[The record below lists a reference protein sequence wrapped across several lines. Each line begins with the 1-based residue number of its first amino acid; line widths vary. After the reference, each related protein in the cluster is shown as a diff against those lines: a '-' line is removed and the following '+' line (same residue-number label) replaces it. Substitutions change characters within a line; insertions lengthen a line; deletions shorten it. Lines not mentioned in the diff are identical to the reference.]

1 MHVRRQSHQQF
12 SLSSGLW
19 TRALMVLPA
28 VTLLAQEPVG
38 NPEPGWSTVLAV
50 GEPTARH
57 EAAMVAVGGKG
68 YLMGGRGIKPV
79 EEFNPAT
86 SSWRQLGPTPF
97 EMHHFQ
103 PVEIGG
109 LVYVVTAMTGKYP
122 KETPLDAWHTYDPA
136 QDLWKEGGPIPAA
149 RRRGG
154 AGTVAYR
161 GKIYVA
167 GGIVDGHTSGTVPWF
182 DEFDPE
188 TGEWQ
193 TLPDAPRS
201 RDHFPAVV
209 TEGRVYL
216 IGGRNTSYHEPGN
229 FTAFFGAV
237 IPEVDV
243 YDFATG
249 EWSTLAEPLQVP
261 SAAGGLAVL
270 NGSIYYFGGES
281 DRRIA
286 HSETHRIDPMTG
298 AVDLVAPL
306 RRGRHGGGAAVLDGM
321 IFVAAGSGGRGG
333 GPELSSTEVFAPER

>member
-1 MHVRRQSHQQF
+1 
-12 SLSSGLW
+12 
-19 TRALMVLPA
+19 
-28 VTLLAQEPVG
+28 
-38 NPEPGWSTVLAV
+38 
-50 GEPTARH
+50 
-57 EAAMVAVGGKG
+57 
-68 YLMGGRGIKPV
+68 MGGRGIKPV
-79 EEFNPAT
+79 EEFDPAT
-86 SSWRQLGPTPF
+86 RSWHQLGPTPF

-103 PVEIGG
+103 PVEVGG

-122 KETPLDAWHTYDPA
+122 KETPLDAWHTYEPEE
-136 QDLWKEGGPIPAA
+136 DLWQEGGPIPVG

-154 AGTVAYR
+154 AGTVAYQ

-193 TLPDAPRS
+193 TLPDAPRP

-209 TEGRVYL
+209 AEGRVYL
-216 IGGRNTSYHEPGN
+216 IGGRNTSYHEPDN

-249 EWSTLAEPLQVP
+249 EWSTLAEPLDVP

-281 DRRIA
+281 DSRIA

-298 AVDLVAPL
+298 AVELVAPL
-306 RRGRHGGGAAVLDGM
+306 HRGRHGGGAAVLDGK
-321 IFVAAGSGGRGG
+321 IYVAAGSGGRGG
-333 GPELSSTEVFAPER
+333 GPELSSTEVFVPER

>member
-1 MHVRRQSHQQF
+1 MHVGRQSHQQF

-182 DEFDPE
+182 DEFDPGDWRVAN
-188 TGEWQ
+188 TPGCAQ
-193 TLPDAPRS
+193 APRPLPCGCE
-201 RDHFPAVV
+201 RGP
-209 TEGRVYL
+209 RVSHRGKEHQL
-216 IGGRNTSYHEPGN
+216 PR
-229 FTAFFGAV
+229 
-237 IPEVDV
+237 
-243 YDFATG
+243 
-249 EWSTLAEPLQVP
+249 
-261 SAAGGLAVL
+261 AGQL
-270 NGSIYYFGGES
+270 
-281 DRRIA
+281 
-286 HSETHRIDPMTG
+286 HRI
-298 AVDLVAPL
+298 L
-306 RRGRHGGGAAVLDGM
+306 RRRHTRSGRLRLRHRRVVHPGRATAGPIRHGWPSRTERIDLLLR
-321 IFVAAGSGGRGG
+321 GRIGQEDC
-333 GPELSSTEVFAPER
+333 PFRDPSY